1 MRRIFLVLLS
11 VIALLSASARLF
23 AHHGSAAFDM
33 EHGVTLK
40 GTVTELLLLNPHV
53 QLHFDVKN
61 DKGQVESWQAELTAP
76 QRLKRAGWTKD
87 TLKPGDTITVT
98 GAPAK
103 DGKHTLWIQ
112 KVIGPD
118 GEPMNL
124 GAGE

>member
-1 MRRIFLVLLS
+1 MRRNFL
-11 VIALLSASARLF
+11 ALLGVVALLGTSARVF
-23 AHHGSAAFDM
+23 AHHGS
-33 EHGVTLK
+33 
-40 GTVTELLLLNPHV
+40 VTELLLLNPHV

-61 DKGQVESWQAELTAP
+61 EKGQVESWQAELTAP

-98 GAPAK
+98 GAPAR